1 MSHLAEGW
9 AMEKT
14 GVAGSQIGGVMAIIG
29 HFTLNDLLAIAGF
42 CLAFV
47 SVVFQVW
54 ATWYFKSRH
63 LQIAEAR
70 LAADLKDKESDDD
83 A

>member
-1 MSHLAEGW
+1 
-9 AMEKT
+9 MEKS
-14 GVAGSQIGGVMAIIG
+14 GLAGTQAGGVMAVLG
-29 HFTLNDLLAIAGF
+29 HFTLNDKLAIAGF

-63 LQIAEAR
+63 LKIAEAR
-70 LAADLKDKESDDD
+70 LAAELQQKEHGDDD
-83 A
+83 